1 MNIRQRGRTIG
12 HVANCKMRSPIWH
25 WVSPMTDPLP
35 VNEAERAL
43 DAEDDARE
51 PQGPAPII
59 AYCLVGLICLASLVI
74 LRLVW
79 VLS

>member
-1 MNIRQRGRTIG
+1 M
-12 HVANCKMRSPIWH
+12 V
-25 WVSPMTDPLP
+25 DPLP

-51 PQGPAPII
+51 PQGPSPII